1 LTSGPRIAVVVPT
14 RDRCELLLRALDSVV
29 GQLRPDDELLV
40 IDNGSSDGTRA
51 ATEQFLRERW
61 SGGRVIA
68 EERRGLSNAR
78 NLALREATAPVVAF
92 IDDDERVD
100 PDWLAALRRAW
111 FEAGPRVAGIGGP
124 MRADWQAPRPAW
136 LEDHLLFVV
145 SVLDL
150 GTSRIQLDQRPG
162 TGYLWGGNM
171 SVRRSAA
178 LAVGGFPPDHT
189 YLSAVANGP
198 ARARPP
204 LSTARSGEEQK
215 LQKRLAAQEW
225 EIWYEPAAA
234 IDHLIPAQRTSKRYF
249 VDFYR
254 QQAILALGSGRSRA
268 SALPVLAREATRY
281 LIFHLLRRPA
291 ATVAGFG
298 LAGAWTL
305 LISPRPR
312 PPQAQLGGDGR

>member
-1 LTSGPRIAVVVPT
+1 LSSGPRIAVVVPT
-14 RDRCELLLRALDSVV
+14 RDRRELVLPALESVV
-29 GQLRPDDELLV
+29 GQLQPGDELLV
-40 IDNGSSDGTRA
+40 IDNGSTDGTRA
-51 ATEQFLRERW
+51 ATEQFLRDRW
-61 SGGRVIA
+61 SGGRVLA
-68 EERRGLSNAR
+68 EERRGLSHAR
-78 NLALREATAPVVAF
+78 NLALREATAPIVAF
-92 IDDDERVD
+92 IDDDERAD

-111 FEAGPRVAGIGGP
+111 AEAGPRVAGIGGP

-150 GTSRIQLDQRPG
+150 GASRLKLDQRPG

-189 YLSAVANGP
+189 YLSALANGP
-198 ARARPP
+198 ARGRPP

-215 LQKRLAAQEW
+215 LQDRLAAQQW

-234 IDHLIPAQRTSKRYF
+234 IDHLIPPQRTSKRF
-249 VDFYR
+249 FLDFYR
-254 QQAILALGSGRSRA
+254 QQAILGLGSGRSRT
-268 SALPVLAREATRY
+268 SALPVLGREAIRY
-281 LIFHLLRRPA
+281 VLFHLLRRPA
-291 ATVAGFG
+291 ATAAGFG

-305 LISPRPR
+305 LISPRPN
-312 PPQAQLGGDGR
+312 PPQA